1 MMVFYMKYEPQIN
14 WANAFNNNLD
24 ISTGRSAS
32 ELLVVPYFTSSSLLS
47 RPCPYSTR
55 RTLYDRE
62 NRTNSYDFLQI
73 KRVHALLLS
82 VSFKPIF
89 VDFTLVIDMLAL
101 LQFSYAMVS
110 AFIFYYFAHGTNTL
124 NFFRVFLNTLNFFRV
139 FDKHAEFFQ
148 SVWFEENS
156 PSYFSPSI
164 TIIFLA

>member
-55 RTLYDRE
+55 CTLYDRE
-62 NRTNSYDFLQI
+62 NQCNSYDFLRI
-73 KRVHALLLS
+73 NRVHALLLS

-89 VDFTLVIDMLAL
+89 VDIAFVIDLIFL
-101 LQFSYAMVS
+101 LQF
-110 AFIFYYFAHGTNTL
+110 
-124 NFFRVFLNTLNFFRV
+124 
-139 FDKHAEFFQ
+139 
-148 SVWFEENS
+148 
-156 PSYFSPSI
+156 
-164 TIIFLA
+164 